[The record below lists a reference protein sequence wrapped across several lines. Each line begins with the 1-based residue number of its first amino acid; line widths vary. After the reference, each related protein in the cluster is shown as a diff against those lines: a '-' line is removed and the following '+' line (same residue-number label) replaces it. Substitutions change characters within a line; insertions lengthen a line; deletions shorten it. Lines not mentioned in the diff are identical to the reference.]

1 MAKSTPAKEYF
12 ENLIPSTNVADI
24 ENELNKVDESYRYVL
39 KYGNLPTLEFEN
51 ILPSLKKSKLG
62 ATLNPHE
69 ILQIGKVLKLSYEMR
84 TYLSFTQDFSFLESM
99 KKRLVNL
106 KEVISRIDQTFL
118 TPDEILDTASSKLKE
133 IRDKIRKLENKIR
146 DELNSMIRD
155 PKNPKVF
162 TRTNYNN
169 QR

>member
-1 MAKSTPAKEYF
+1 MNQKTLKALEYDKIVEILKNMAKSTPAKEYF

-99 KKRLVNL
+99 KKDL
-106 KEVISRIDQTFL
+106 
-118 TPDEILDTASSKLKE
+118 
-133 IRDKIRKLENKIR
+133 
-146 DELNSMIRD
+146 
-155 PKNPKVF
+155 
-162 TRTNYNN
+162 
-169 QR
+169 